1 MIENRVRK
9 STGYVADAA
18 ILRGRQVVGT
28 LLRGRRCCAAVAG
41 YAVTDDTGVIKGGA
55 GKVRGV
61 VTDAAVFTGG
71 NMGRRHSPRSGFFM
85 RPIMTGYAISGDAR
99 VIKNRW

>member
-1 MIENRVRK
+1 MIENRIRK
-9 STGYVADAA
+9 STGDVADAA
-18 ILRGRQVVGT
+18 ILRGRKVVGT
-28 LLRGRRCCAAVAG
+28 LWRGRRCCAAVTRC
-41 YAVTDDTGVIKGGA
+41 AVTDDTGVIKGGA